1 MSNVEKI
8 VTGIEEYAK
17 DNFEERILNH
27 LSNSPKGVPSVT
39 ELVNDDVEEFIK
51 EANLEAIFDVEDK
64 ESQKKLL
71 RKIMYFAYI
80 QGLAND
86 ERSFMIKGFIK
97 MIENKM

>member
-17 DNFEERILNH
+17 DNFEEEILNH
-27 LSNSPKGVPSVT
+27 FSDAPKGVPSVT
-39 ELVNDDVEEFIK
+39 ELVNDDVETFIK
-51 EANLEAIFDVEDK
+51 EANLELLFDVEDK
-64 ESQKKLL
+64 ETQKKLL

-80 QGLAND
+80 QGLGND

-97 MIENKM
+97 VIGNKM

>member
-8 VTGIEEYAK
+8 VNGIEEYAK

-27 LSNSPKGVPSVT
+27 FSNSPKGVPSVT
-39 ELVNDDVEEFIK
+39 ELVNEDIEEFIK
-51 EANLEAIFDVEDK
+51 DADLELLFDVEDK
-64 ESQKKLL
+64 ETQKKLL
-71 RKIMYFAYI
+71 RKIMYFTYL
-80 QGLAND
+80 QGLGND

>member
-8 VTGIEEYAK
+8 VNGIEEYAK

-27 LSNSPKGVPSVT
+27 FSNSPKGVPSVSY
-39 ELVNDDVEEFIK
+39 LVNEDIEEFIK
-51 EANLEAIFDVEDK
+51 DADLELLFDVEDK
-64 ESQKKLL
+64 ETQKKLL

-86 ERSFMIKGFIK
+86 EHSFMLKGFIK
-97 MIENKM
+97 MMQNKM